1 MNSWRYVPMRRNFLF
16 ALAVVSCVLLG
27 SCSGSMNQHLA
38 PGNGVP
44 MSLSIGD
51 TPPNGVGVVF
61 FEAMITGVSLQPS
74 DSSKAAVSVLSTPT
88 EVEMGHLQTDRAFLS
103 LANVPADT
111 YASMTLTFG
120 NAALTIVNHSGA
132 AVGSCADNTTCEIMP
147 SFTQ

>member
-44 MSLSIGD
+44 MSLTIGD
-51 TPPNGVGVVF
+51 TPPNGVAVLF

-74 DSSKAAVSVLSTPT
+74 DAMKPAVSALTTPG
-88 EVEMGHLQTDRAFLS
+88 EVEFGHLQPDPAFLR
-103 LANVPADT
+103 LPNLTPTTVPPIP
-111 YASMTLTFG
+111 LTVV
-120 NAALTIVNHSGA
+120 T
-132 AVGSCADNTTCEIMP
+132 
-147 SFTQ
+147 